1 MSKTL
6 WEINE
11 QIDML
16 TDQLVDDETGEIN
29 EEVME
34 QLEQLSIDRNEKI
47 ESCGIVMK
55 QLASE
60 VDAINAEIKR
70 KREEFD
76 LPTVDV
82 GQEPPMKTQN

>member
-1 MSKTL
+1 MSKTTL

-34 QLEQLSIDRNEKI
+34 QLEQLSIER
-47 ESCGIVMK
+47 
-55 QLASE
+55 
-60 VDAINAEIKR
+60 
-70 KREEFD
+70 
-76 LPTVDV
+76 
-82 GQEPPMKTQN
+82 